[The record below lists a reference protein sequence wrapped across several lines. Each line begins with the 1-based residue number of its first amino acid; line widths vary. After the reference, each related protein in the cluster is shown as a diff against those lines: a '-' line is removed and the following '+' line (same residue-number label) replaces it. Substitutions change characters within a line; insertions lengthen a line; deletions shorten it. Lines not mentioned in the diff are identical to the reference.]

1 MYRRRST
8 YMRGQGMRRVYIQEG
23 TGLGNVFK
31 SLIDGG
37 RRFFQSPAV
46 KKQIKSFGRS
56 VIQSGK
62 RVIDNPQNRKQ
73 LENLGKKALDSVKS
87 QAQKQGELLLQDV
100 LEGQNVL
107 ESVKSR
113 GRSGLVNLRDEAV
126 NLTPIELEQ
135 AKERINKMLELERAN
150 LLNEGRQRG
159 KIISD
164 IGNRQRI
171 ETQAEIDSEIRRI
184 LGRGMRLQGSGH
196 KRGRKRKNK

>member
-1 MYRRRST
+1 
-8 YMRGQGMRRVYIQEG
+8 MRGQGMRRVYIQEG

-159 KIISD
+159 RIITD
-164 IGNRQRI
+164 EANRQKLS
-171 ETQAEIDSEIRRI
+171 TQAEIDSEIRRI

-196 KRGRKRKNK
+196 KRGRKKKNK

>member
-1 MYRRRST
+1 
-8 YMRGQGMRRVYIQEG
+8 MRGQGMRRVYQQEG
-23 TGLGNVFK
+23 RGLGNIFK
-31 SLIDGG
+31 SIFDGG

-62 RVIDNPQNRKQ
+62 RIIDNPQNRKQ

-135 AKERINKMLELERAN
+135 AKERINRMLELERAN

-159 KIISD
+159 RIITD
-164 IGNRQRI
+164 EANRQKLS
-171 ETQAEIDSEIRRI
+171 TQAEIDAELRRI

-196 KRGRKRKNK
+196 KRGRKKKNK